1 MSFERTYSNS
11 TIKTFSHGNWVTQVA
26 WNEDLLATGS
36 LDKTVKLWNTESDS
50 ALQSLAHG
58 GNINAIQ
65 WAPSEGH
72 MSGYLATACDDGYVR
87 IWLAKDGH
95 EAIKVGSYGEILN

>member
-1 MSFERTYSNS
+1 M
-11 TIKTFSHGNWVTQVA
+11 A

-95 EAIKVGSYGEILN
+95 EAIKVGCCRDILKFKFKLFSWLF